1 MFIGIGV
8 LLLIVWLLG
17 LTAFHVA
24 GGIIHILLILAVI
37 SVVVHFV
44 RGRSAV

>member
-17 LTAFHVA
+17 LTAFHIA

-37 SVVVHFV
+37 SVVIHFV